1 MAPNAGDR
9 HFRVFRVPASVFQV
23 PVGGDGRRS
32 LTSFVANGL
41 RWMRS
46 IAGPK
51 SMPKTLQRIGVSE
64 HDGRQAGAG
73 PRSRNRPRAW
83 ERPDDSWERPS
94 ARRS

>member
-23 PVGGDGRRS
+23 PVGGDGRP
-32 LTSFVANGL
+32 LADVLVANGL

-51 SMPKTLQRIGVSE
+51 QHAQTFGNV
-64 HDGRQAGAG
+64 
-73 PRSRNRPRAW
+73 
-83 ERPDDSWERPS
+83 
-94 ARRS
+94 